1 MDLKITPLKLVL
13 SAEIAVRIR
22 IPLIRKTIEKV
33 VFDRDLWYY
42 STKPVRLRIYD
53 RDEKESDETPP
64 EFDSFDYQDEEVSRT

>member
-64 EFDSFDYQDEEVSRT
+64 EFGSFDDQDEEVSRT